1 MKHVWFFS
9 LYFSSLRLFYQTCA
23 WFWKISNTGF
33 KKKSRVW
40 GLVMAVVGPFSWVGG
55 HGMEFSGTLVW
66 WGLFEALMRLIW
78 GLFWYSCLMRLIPEN
93 LFNERVTISVL
104 SVKPPPFTGLG
115 RVSLSTSPK
124 SQLAALLVGMDHRP
138 AAPALGSLP
147 PGWQPRAQATQ
158 DTSAPNWH
166 FPPSTR
172 VPGGRYRSDTCWT
185 LLLAQ

>member
-1 MKHVWFFS
+1 MEHVWFFS

-55 HGMEFSGTLVW
+55 HGVEFSGTLVW
-66 WGLFEALMRLIW
+66 WG
-78 GLFWYSCLMRLIPEN
+78 SEN

-104 SVKPPPFTGLG
+104 SVEPPPFTGLG

-124 SQLAALLVGMDHRP
+124 SQLGALLVGMDHRP

-172 VPGGRYRSDTCWT
+172 VPGGRYHSDTCWT